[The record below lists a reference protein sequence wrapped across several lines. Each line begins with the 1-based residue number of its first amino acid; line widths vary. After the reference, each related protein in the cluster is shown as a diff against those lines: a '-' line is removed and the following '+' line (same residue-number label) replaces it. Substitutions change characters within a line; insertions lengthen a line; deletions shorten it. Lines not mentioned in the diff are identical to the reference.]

1 MASERIKLFEADI
14 DTDGIIK
21 KSVELKQQ
29 MTSLALEQQ
38 KLKATVGETSEEYIK
53 NEARVKAVSKEY
65 RLNQLQVSNLASSS
79 NEFFGITQKLVGA
92 LDKEVLSIAN
102 AKDNNK
108 ELRMVRDQLNAK
120 TVEGAAAI
128 EEINKKIDQNTAF
141 IKSNVSELEVQK
153 INIGDYK
160 NQIKDAYSE
169 LNIFNGGI
177 SGFIG
182 RAQQAG
188 GVTKLLSNTTK
199 SLATGIWGMTKASLA
214 FIATPIGLVLASIGL
229 VVGALVSYL
238 KSAQGGMDKLTSI
251 TRPLMAIMESLRGV
265 LQKLGETMFKTF
277 TNPKKALTDLVDY
290 VKNNVMNRFKAFA
303 VIMEAIENRDFK
315 GLRNGIA
322 QAITGVENLED
333 KIINGAKATADFL
346 KDAAAKG
353 AEIDRLQKEIEQN
366 EADMILRRAQLNKQL
381 KEQETIAKDQSLTDE
396 VRTAAIQKQTEL
408 ANELVGAENKILD
421 LKIQQEKVQ
430 QSLSDSGRK
439 DLTKLNELLA
449 EQTRN
454 EELLADTKRK
464 NLGAE
469 RQLINESVA
478 AAKSATEE
486 AIKLQNLELE
496 TFIANQGTKARTLQ
510 EDLDILRKVSD
521 KRLKILEAEL
531 KAGKKNREEYN
542 LEVLKI
548 ENDLLHKQAELTTD
562 LAQRELEAYIQKNQ
576 SKIDSDLFFSD
587 ESLRIEQERLNGIA
601 EQQKEFA
608 RIQLEQGIINQT
620 DYNNAIN
627 EVNEANR
634 IALEEVQKERDQAKK
649 EKDIIDLE
657 NKRIADQE
665 LFQNDFALKS
675 EQLEIE
681 RQKELEVAERT
692 GADLQAINDKY
703 AAYREKLDDQI
714 NQYKVQRNAETF
726 GAISDLLG
734 KESLIGKQVALA
746 EIINDTVTKATQAFN
761 TASVL
766 ASNPFTAALAPNAY
780 LQAGLIVAKG
790 AAQAAKVVVPKFEKG
805 GAFTIGG
812 KRHSSGGTKFFGEDG
827 TAFEAEKD
835 EKMFIL
841 NRQASAALGPLLSD
855 INQQYGGASLS
866 RPASYL
872 AAGGQVIRSS
882 GTTTIDREVIDY
894 EKLTNMLTE
903 GVRRGSME
911 GTSKGAHSGIV
922 DLEDN
927 IKIAAGANF

>member
-120 TVEGAAAI
+120 TEEGAAAI
-128 EEINKKIDQNTAF
+128 EEINRKIDQNTAF

-188 GVTKLLSNTTK
+188 GVTKLLTNTTK

-251 TRPLMAIMESLRGV
+251 TRPLMAILESLRGV

-454 EELLADTKRK
+454 EELLADTKKK

-469 RQLINESVA
+469 RQLRNESVSRA
-478 AAKSATEE
+478 EKAFEESIKRQETEL
-486 AIKLQNLELE
+486 KL
-496 TFIANQGTKARTLQ
+496 FIANQGEKARTLQ
-510 EDLDILRKVSD
+510 EQLLLAEEISKKEIEIEERKY
-521 KRLKILEAEL
+521 
-531 KAGKKNREEYN
+531 KAGKISKKEFDLFVIQSDLQLAKIRSEIVEEQLDDELQLFKDQHQSRIEENQFLNETLYNQELERIDAIAEAERER
-542 LEVLKI
+542 
-548 ENDLLHKQAELTTD
+548 Q
-562 LAQRELEAYIQKNQ
+562 AQRLE
-576 SKIDSDLFFSD
+576 
-587 ESLRIEQERLNGIA
+587 E
-601 EQQKEFA
+601 
-608 RIQLEQGIINQT
+608 GIINARE
-620 DYNNAIN
+620 YNQALREIDEENTAQ
-627 EVNEANR
+627 
-634 IALEEVQKERDQAKK
+634 LEELNKQREAAKK
-649 EKDIIDLE
+649 EKEAVDLA
-657 NKRIADQE
+657 NKREIDAEKMQYDLDMQFAE
-665 LFQNDFALKS
+665 LDRRKQ
-675 EQLEIE
+675 QEIE
-681 RQKELEVAERT
+681 AAEKT
-692 GADLQAINDKY
+692 GADIALIEQKY
-703 AAYREKLDDQI
+703 AQQRKQIEDAVQSNKLSLMSNAAGQI
-714 NQYKVQRNAETF
+714 AGILGEQ
-726 GAISDLLG
+726 SMLG
-734 KESLIGKQVALA
+734 KAAALSQVA
-746 EIINDTVTKATQAFN
+746 IDTY
-761 TASVL
+761 AS
-766 ASNPFTAALAPNAY
+766 ATAAYKALAGIPIVGP
-780 LQAGLIVAKG
+780 GLGTIAAG
-790 AAQAAKVVVPKFEKG
+790 AAITSGLANAKKIASTKLPKAEKG
-805 GAFTIGG
+805 MVMNIGG
-812 KRHSSGGTKFFGEDG
+812 KRHSSGGTKFYGEDG

-855 INQQYGGASLS
+855 INQQYGGASLG

-872 AAGGQVIRSS
+872 AAGGQVLRNSQ
-882 GTTTIDREVIDY
+882 TKTIKTEVIDY
-894 EKLTNMLTE
+894 EKLTNMLTD

-922 DLEDN
+922 DREDN